1 MCRDI
6 LGLNSL
12 DAISNLSPSAVT
24 TKKVPRHCLM
34 SPGGWTTLLERFGFV
49 LISEIVCNHLLFY
62 NLAVMP
68 QSRYFYTYATEEETD
83 AQMSHVLFLLNRQA
97 TPSPRESP
105 SLRWATQHRF
115 TLRPAPAL
123 PRSYFHSPSATTTN
137 FPSWRPKGSC
147 AEQSSKRPQR
157 NAEDLYT
164 LSLTSLFMA
173 DGAFQS
179 NRPTQE
185 IGHQACA

>member
-1 MCRDI
+1 MVLSTVSSLTLRAVSQPWPVDI
-6 LGLNSL
+6 LRWIILCCQELSWHCQMSSSIPDFYSL

-34 SPGGWTTLLERFGFV
+34 SPGGRTTLLERFGFV

-97 TPSPRESP
+97 TGVPIPQMSK
-105 SLRWATQHRF
+105 A
-115 TLRPAPAL
+115 APFHPETSSCTASFLL
-123 PRSYFHSPSATTTN
+123 PLPFSNHHQL
-137 FPSWRPKGSC
+137 PK
-147 AEQSSKRPQR
+147 
-157 NAEDLYT
+157 
-164 LSLTSLFMA
+164 LT
-173 DGAFQS
+173 
-179 NRPTQE
+179 P
-185 IGHQACA
+185 